1 MTERLASDGVRI
13 RRATVADAD
22 FLASLAANEDVAPFI
37 AVLAARE
44 APAFVAEVERAERA
58 PGEFGR
64 FVIEAEDERGAS
76 PAGSVAFEVAN
87 RRSRIANLY
96 GLMLLPDFRGR
107 GLALAAT
114 RLFARH
120 LLRDLDYH
128 RVQLEC
134 YGYNERAIRHFARA
148 GFVREGVK
156 RKAYWRNGE
165 WVDGIL
171 FALVREDL
179 EGART
184 LGTEGRSRAWS

>member
-1 MTERLASDGVRI
+1 MTGTLTSERMRL

-22 FLASLAANEDVAPFI
+22 FLASLAVNEDVAPFI
-37 AVLAARE
+37 AVLAARD

-58 PGEFGR
+58 PRDFGR
-64 FVIEAEDERGAS
+64 FVIEVEGERGAS
-76 PAGSVAFEVAN
+76 PAGSVAFEVVN

-114 RLFARH
+114 RGFAHH

-134 YGYNERAIRHFARA
+134 YGYNDRAVAHFERS
-148 GFVREGVK
+148 GFVREGVR

-165 WVDGIL
+165 WVDGVL
-171 FALVREDL
+171 FGLVREDL
-179 EGART
+179 EAKP
-184 LGTEGRSRAWS
+184 E